1 MNATGV
7 KNRNFEPGNKRGNR
21 LYCHSQ
27 MDQLGCF
34 CNGTSV
40 SDHRNFQ
47 KHTFAPFADICPFLA
62 NFPENLPHVKDQSG
76 FTAVCAHCDI
86 SCGKLTAI
94 GRLHTGAGEREEIH
108 CSDAFWRRK
117 KRMEAPLSLGTPDG

>member
-21 LYCHSQ
+21 LYCHPQPDSQ

-47 KHTFAPFADICPFLA
+47 KHTFAPFEDICLFLG
-62 NFPENLPHVKDQSG
+62 NFLENLPHVKDQSG
-76 FTAVCAHCDI
+76 YPAVCAHCDI
-86 SCGKLTAI
+86 SCGKPMAT
-94 GRLHTGAGEREEIH
+94 GGLHTRAGEREGIH
-108 CSDAFWRRK
+108 
-117 KRMEAPLSLGTPDG
+117 